1 MKGLRF
7 FHLVLALCALL
18 ALPAC
23 GGGGGDGGS
32 QTGGLSLGLTD
43 AGTDDYKAVY
53 VTITEVQVHMTGDT
67 WKVVCAPKRTYNLLD
82 LINGVR
88 EELGI
93 AELDAGDYTQMR
105 LIIGDTPDRGINIL
119 SKAHP
124 YANYVIDLNDEVHE
138 LKVPSGYQTGIK
150 IDQGFTIS
158 PNETTELILDFNA
171 SQSVVIAGSS
181 GNWLLK
187 PTIKVLNT
195 QECSIISGKVV
206 DGAGQVLPGVLVSA
220 QISGPS
226 ALDPKDQVAIEASTV
241 TDENGQYKLFI
252 EPGTYNIVVYGT
264 GYDPAAQCTVTLASG
279 QVAEIHDFTL
289 TSAPAGTVSG
299 RVSITGAGQDQYA
312 TIIFRQSV
320 QCNGNGSD
328 DTEIEV
334 KSLNVINTESYSLSL
349 PAGSYQV
356 VASSYELDTEIYD
369 GVNVVA
375 GETTALSISM

>member
-1 MKGLRF
+1 
-7 FHLVLALCALL
+7 
-18 ALPAC
+18 
-23 GGGGGDGGS
+23 
-32 QTGGLSLGLTD
+32 
-43 AGTDDYKAVY
+43 
-53 VTITEVQVHMTGDT
+53 
-67 WKVVCAPKRTYNLLD
+67 
-82 LINGVR
+82 
-88 EELGI
+88 
-93 AELDAGDYTQMR
+93 
-105 LIIGDTPDRGINIL
+105 
-119 SKAHP
+119 
-124 YANYVIDLNDEVHE
+124 LNDEVHE

-195 QECSIISGKVV
+195 QECSIISGKAV

-312 TIIFRQSV
+312 TISFRQSV

-334 KSLNVINTESYSLSL
+334 KSLNVINTASYSLSL

-356 VASSYELDTEIYD
+356 VASSYGLDTEIYD